1 MGERERETVKG
12 ENGQRLRVEI
22 RLDGEI
28 QMSREGLNRRRGS
41 AGGSVTPH
49 LVSDPGNW
57 NRTGRHRNG
66 AVTRRVTRV
75 PPSASSLG
83 LQQSSPSIV
92 IAIKTGSPRAP
103 MRVTRRRGI
112 AHTWDFLHFSSRSFL
127 QFFFLLLQH
136 RAKYEREE
144 DSCYH
149 IGIYPTMLLL
159 SSNLF
164 VQLDVLKILGTVFSY
179 SQKFA
184 RKQEERGRKERSWN
198 KPIARLFPD

>member
-1 MGERERETVKG
+1 
-12 ENGQRLRVEI
+12 
-22 RLDGEI
+22 
-28 QMSREGLNRRRGS
+28 
-41 AGGSVTPH
+41 
-49 LVSDPGNW
+49 
-57 NRTGRHRNG
+57 
-66 AVTRRVTRV
+66 
-75 PPSASSLG
+75 
-83 LQQSSPSIV
+83 
-92 IAIKTGSPRAP
+92 

-127 QFFFLLLQH
+127 QFFLLLLQH

-149 IGIYPTMLLL
+149 IGIYPTMLVL

-164 VQLDVLKILGTVFSY
+164 VQLDALKILGTVFSY

>member
-1 MGERERETVKG
+1 
-12 ENGQRLRVEI
+12 
-22 RLDGEI
+22 
-28 QMSREGLNRRRGS
+28 
-41 AGGSVTPH
+41 
-49 LVSDPGNW
+49 
-57 NRTGRHRNG
+57 
-66 AVTRRVTRV
+66 
-75 PPSASSLG
+75 
-83 LQQSSPSIV
+83 
-92 IAIKTGSPRAP
+92 

-136 RAKYEREE
+136 RAKYKREE

-164 VQLDVLKILGTVFSY
+164 VQLDVLKILGTVFFY

-184 RKQEERGRKERSWN
+184 RKQRRRGDEKRDRGTNRSRDYS
-198 KPIARLFPD
+198 PIETLTLNYNDGLSVLHNGTPDAQISTFNCFLIIIINRARSRASWWWWWWCALILGADFIIVSLDRWPTRILGGRASCHYESY